1 MRSLIATVVTV
12 AGLCSLA
19 GALLIAGLLWFFAP
33 VLLGTDRAIVQWG
46 LAAVPPLLWI
56 VIVALVT
63 WRRSRRDAALV
74 SGVAATSIA
83 DGPGHKAVAASE
95 EDAAISRQ
103 LTEALGAMKS
113 AAGNRGGYLYERPWY
128 VIIGPPG
135 AGKTTAIQNSGLE
148 FPLAAGRVK
157 GVGGTR
163 NCDWWISEQA
173 VLIDTAGRYTTQD
186 SDQAADRAGWERFL
200 DLLRRERP
208 RQPLNGVIV
217 AFGADMLSQLDEAA
231 RDENARAVRR
241 RISELEQKL
250 DQRLPV
256 YFLVSKT
263 DLVVGFAEFFDD
275 LNKETRSQV
284 WGMTFPETA
293 APAGHVGRFA
303 EEFSALVARLQDRVL
318 ERLQA
323 ERGPEQ
329 RARIAGFPAQ
339 FASLAPAIEP
349 FLRSAFGGSQ
359 LEQAPF
365 LRGVYFTS
373 GTQEGTPIDRLTGV
387 LSRTFGLDARRPKA
401 VRAQAGRSYFLGRL
415 LREVVFNEAR
425 LAARDRSRE
434 RRRWALQALAWSAAV
449 LLIAGAG
456 GWGVSIARTE
466 ARQAEALAAAVQAA
480 EDKAASLTFD
490 PVSERDRA
498 QAALPYLDSVRDLQ
512 TSIAEGASTSNFGLG
527 QSDKLLSAAQTAY
540 RHVLERVLLPRLL
553 ARLEGQMRGAMQRPD
568 YLYEATRAYL
578 MLTRQAPI
586 IDRALLKEW
595 MRLDWEQAVPGA
607 VGAPARASLAAHL
620 DTLLQGDFPR
630 YAPDTA
636 LVEEARIVFSK
647 LPLPERIYG
656 RLRLSNGS
664 AAPWRAADVIGAA
677 GQRWF
682 TARSGVRLEDV
693 SVPGLY
699 TIEGLNRVFL
709 SRLPGAVA
717 EAASESWIIGQTQTA
732 ALLTDPRQ
740 LEGAILRLYAD
751 DYSKAWQRVIG
762 DVGLLPFKSL
772 QQASEGLN
780 VLGAPNSPIRDL
792 IQGIARQLSPS
803 VPLPGVAGS
812 LQGAA
817 QNALGGAA
825 GAPGAG
831 GDKGADAAAASSS
844 AGRLASAVGAA
855 AGPSPTAV
863 VGQIVEDRFRALRAA
878 AGAPL
883 DANLALLR
891 DVYGVVAPLANVTPG
906 SVPPPPPAGPDPLQR
921 LSSDARNAPEPLSRW
936 LTVVAQS
943 TSQLREGGAKS
954 AITAAWRQ
962 KLAPFCRQVETRFPF
977 SRNPGAPDMP
987 VDDFTR
993 LFGPGGGFD
1002 QFFDQMLAK
1011 YVDASQKPWRT
1022 VGAGGAPAPVSG
1034 GDIAQFERA
1043 RAIRDAFFPGGA
1055 AGGQGLRFDMIPLGT
1070 DAAAKGATLEVEG
1083 AKTQI
1088 LPGPNLARPVQLQ
1101 WPARNP
1107 VILTFDPPTANPIST
1122 DGPWAALKF
1131 VYRGKLSAGR
1141 TPDQQRLLYQQGE
1154 RSAEFVLRTNSV
1166 VNPFGLRELS
1176 EFRCPQ
1182 FPS

>member
-1 MRSLIATVVTV
+1 MRSLVATVVSV
-12 AGLCSLA
+12 AGLCSLV
-19 GALLIAGLLWFFAP
+19 GALLVAALLWFFAP
-33 VLLGTDRAIVQWG
+33 ALLGTDRALVQWG
-46 LAAVPPLLWI
+46 LASVPPLLW
-56 VIVALVT
+56 VLVVVLVA
-63 WRRSRRDAALV
+63 WRRSRRDSALV
-74 SGVAATSIA
+74 SGVAATSVSE
-83 DGPGHKAVAASE
+83 GPDQKAVAASE

-103 LTEALGAMKS
+103 LTEALGALKT
-113 AAGNRGGYLYERPWY
+113 AAGSRGGYLYERPWY

-135 AGKTTAIQNSGLE
+135 SGKTTAIQNSGLE

-186 SDQAADRAGWERFL
+186 SDQVADKAGWERFL

-231 RDENARAVRR
+231 REENARAVRR
-241 RISELEQKL
+241 RIQEMEQKL

-256 YFLVSKT
+256 YFLVSKA

-284 WGMTFPETA
+284 WGMTFPEA
-293 APAGHVGRFA
+293 ATPAGHVGQFA
-303 EEFSALVARLQDRVL
+303 EEFSALVGRLQDRLL
-318 ERLQA
+318 ERLQT

-339 FASLAPAIEP
+339 FASLAPVIEP

-359 LEQAPF
+359 LEHAPF

-387 LSRTFGLDARRPKA
+387 LSRTFGLEARRPKT
-401 VRAQAGRSYFLGRL
+401 VRSQSGRSYFLGRL

-434 RRRWALQALAWSAAV
+434 RRRWILQALAWSAAV
-449 LLIAGAG
+449 LLIAGGAA
-456 GWGVSIARTE
+456 WGVSIARTE
-466 ARQAEALAAAVQAA
+466 AAQAEAWAAAVKSA

-512 TSIAEGASTSNFGLG
+512 KSISDGASRSFFGLG
-527 QSDKLLSAAQTAY
+527 QSDKLLSAAQTTY

-553 ARLEGQMRGAMQRPD
+553 ARLESQMRGAMQRPD

-586 IDRALLKEW
+586 IDRPLLKEW

-656 RLRLSNGS
+656 RLKLAQG
-664 AAPWRAADVIGAA
+664 AAPWKAVDVIGAA

-693 SVPGLY
+693 AVPGLY
-699 TIEGLNRVFL
+699 TVEGLNRVFL
-709 SRLPGAVA
+709 PRLPGAVA
-717 EAASESWIIGQTQTA
+717 EAASESWIIGPNQTA

-740 LEGAILRLYAD
+740 LETAILRLYAE
-751 DYSKAWQRVIG
+751 DYVKAWQRVVG

-792 IQGIARQLSPS
+792 MQGIVRQLSPS
-803 VPLPGVAGS
+803 VPLPGAAGS

-817 QNALGGAA
+817 QKALGGAA
-825 GAPGAG
+825 GAAD
-831 GDKGADAAAASSS
+831 DKAADASAPSST

-863 VGQIVEDRFRALRAA
+863 IGQIVEERFRALRTA

-891 DVYGVVAPLANVTPG
+891 DVYGVIAPLANVTPG
-906 SVPPPPPAGPDPLQR
+906 SAPPPPPAGPDPLQR

-1055 AGGQGLRFDMIPLGT
+1055 AGGQGLRFDLIPLGT

-1088 LPGPNLARPVQLQ
+1088 MPGPNLARPVQLQ

-1107 VILTFDPPTANPIST
+1107 VILTFDPSTATPIST

-1141 TPDQQRLLYQQGE
+1141 TPDQQRLVYQQGE

-1166 VNPFGLRELS
+1166 VNPFGLRELA